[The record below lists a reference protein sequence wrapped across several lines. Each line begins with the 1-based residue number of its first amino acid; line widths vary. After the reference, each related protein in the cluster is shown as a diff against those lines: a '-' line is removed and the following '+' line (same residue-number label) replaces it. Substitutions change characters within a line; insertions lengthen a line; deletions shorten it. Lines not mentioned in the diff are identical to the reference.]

1 MLPEYGGQK
10 VKLGEQELFIYR
22 DTDIIAKMEW
32 MFLYYLIY
40 LIKNNY
46 FIYTNLFALFIILSQ

>member
-22 DTDIIAKMEW
+22 DTDIIARME
-32 MFLYYLIY
+32 
-40 LIKNNY
+40 
-46 FIYTNLFALFIILSQ
+46 